1 MKKPLL
7 IFRTTMIKN
16 LISRVA
22 FKNKNIHAYKILV
35 PKGNIGPKF
44 MNVSIIFVNVFS
56 VTAVRVGAE
65 IAPCAFQAITAL
77 VCLLQRYYL
86 CN

>member
-7 IFRTTMIKN
+7 IFWATMIKI

-35 PKGNIGPKF
+35 PKGNIGPEF
-44 MNVSIIFVNVFS
+44 MNVSIILMNVFS

-65 IAPCAFQAITAL
+65 QAPCAYQAFCAL
-77 VCLLQRYYL
+77 VCPHQRLLP